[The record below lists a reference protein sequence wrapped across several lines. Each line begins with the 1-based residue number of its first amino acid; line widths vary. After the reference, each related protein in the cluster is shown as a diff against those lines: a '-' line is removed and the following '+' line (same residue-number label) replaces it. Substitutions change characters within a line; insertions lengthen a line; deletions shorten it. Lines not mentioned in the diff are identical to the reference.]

1 MQQQPWEYW
10 GNLMGSV
17 ISEKFLKMRNAKDV
31 TVAQLAD
38 YDEIID
44 VRSPAEYA
52 EDHIPGAIS
61 APVLSNE
68 QRAQVGTLYVQTSSF
83 EAKKLGAA
91 LIARNIALHLETQ
104 FKDKPKNWRPLVY
117 CWRGGQRSGAM
128 SIILAQVGWQV
139 GRLEGG
145 YKAYRRHV
153 IAELSVLP
161 ARFNYRVVCGATGSG
176 KSRLLHALREQ
187 GAQVLDLE
195 HLAQHRGSLLG
206 NLPNEPQPAQKMF
219 DSLLWDALRH
229 FDASR
234 PVYVE
239 AESKK
244 IGSIAVPDALLE
256 AMRASSCILLDV
268 PTSARVKL
276 LLEDYEHFLRDPELL
291 AQRLAPLVDLHG
303 HKVIAEWKALA
314 EQGNWEGVVEALL
327 TQHYDP
333 AYRRSTATNFLRLK
347 DATALPLPAL
357 DEAQLRKAAVEL
369 IAE

>member
-1 MQQQPWEYW
+1 
-10 GNLMGSV
+10 
-17 ISEKFLKMRNAKDV
+17 MRNAKDV

-38 YDEIID
+38 YDAIID

-52 EDHIPGAIS
+52 EDHIPGAVN

-68 QRAQVGTLYVQTSSF
+68 QRAEVGTLYVQTSAF

-91 LIARNIALHLETQ
+91 LIARNIALHLETL
-104 FKDKPKNWRPLVY
+104 FRDKPKNWKPLVY

-153 IAELSVLP
+153 INELNELP

-176 KSRLLHALREQ
+176 KSRLLNALREQ

-195 HLAQHRGSLLG
+195 QLAKHRGSLLG

-219 DSLLWDALRH
+219 DSLVWDALRNFNPTH
-229 FDASR
+229 PIF
-234 PVYVE
+234 VE

-244 IGSIAVPDALLE
+244 IGSVAVPDALLE
-256 AMRASSCILLDV
+256 AMRAAECILLDV

-276 LLEDYEHFLRDPELL
+276 LLEDYEHFLHAPGLL

-303 HKVIAEWKALA
+303 HKVISEWKALA
-314 EQGNWEGVVEALL
+314 EQGSWEAVVEALL

-333 AYRRSTATNFLRLK
+333 AYRRSTATNFLRLNE
-347 DATALPLPAL
+347 ATALPLPAL
-357 DEAQLRKAAVEL
+357 DEAQLRQAAL
-369 IAE
+369 ALMA